1 MEFSDRAAVVT
12 GAASGIGKATAIG
25 FAAGGANVALFDVD
39 QDGMNEVAEQIEGLG
54 REALISVVD
63 MAVPAAVRSALQST
77 FAHFGRLDA
86 VANVA
91 AITQPTPLVPEVTEE
106 LWDRMMSIN
115 LKGVFF
121 CCQEALRIM
130 IPQGHGAIV
139 NVASSAGFRPRLGH
153 SVYGAAKAG
162 VVGLS
167 RVLALECART
177 GVRVNVVSPGHTA
190 GDRQHRT
197 LSQAQLDAIAA
208 PLPYGR
214 WLTPDELAN
223 AILWLCSDAASGA
236 NGAII
241 NVTGGDYMP

>member
-1 MEFSDRAAVVT
+1 
-12 GAASGIGKATAIG
+12 
-25 FAAGGANVALFDVD
+25 VD
-39 QDGMNEVAEQIEGLG
+39 QAGVNEVAKQIEAGG
-54 REALISVVD
+54 GEAVVSVVD
-63 MAVPAAVRSALQST
+63 MAVPSAVRAALRSGYER
-77 FAHFGRLDA
+77 FGRLDA

-91 AITQPTPLVPEVTEE
+91 AITQPTPMVADVTEE
-106 LWDRMMSIN
+106 LWDLMMSIN
-115 LKGVFF
+115 LRGVFF

-153 SVYGAAKAG
+153 VVYGAAKAG
-162 VVGLS
+162 VVGMS

-190 GDRQHRT
+190 GDRQYRT
-197 LSQAQLDAIAA
+197 LTKAELDAIAE

-214 WLTPDELAN
+214 WLTPEELAN